1 MSVTIK
7 KVTTKDDLRK
17 FIQFGIDLYE
27 GNDYYVPP
35 LIYDEMATLNMSK
48 NPALNIVMPRTSSR
62 SRRGRSKVGSGS
74 SLTTRPTRYGNRK
87 TPGLASW
94 ISLTTR
100 R

>member
-35 LIYDEMATLNMSK
+35 LIYDEMATLK
-48 NPALNIVMPRTSSR
+48 HE
-62 SRRGRSKVGSGS
+62 
-74 SLTTRPTRYGNRK
+74 
-87 TPGLASW
+87 
-94 ISLTTR
+94 
-100 R
+100 